1 MPGYRVVDVMK
12 QSLLAYMFDSL
23 CVQKATQ
30 RVPAGGIGRVTILEK
45 KAVRPAEAMPQS
57 GRGIEK

>member
-30 RVPAGGIGRVTILEK
+30 RVPAGEIAQVSNLE
-45 KAVRPAEAMPQS
+45 
-57 GRGIEK
+57 